1 MKLTKIKQFSF
12 PQKSSQSLP
21 NSNRR
26 KIYKNRNLNIKI
38 ELGNPYPT
46 YNIKQKEFTKP
57 HPSREYTRFPKTK
70 IALTGM
76 DVSGNLL
83 EFMSKDII
91 HPLARPSLY
100 ENYDI
105 KNEKNLKNN
114 DLNSTHPNPPIKWA
128 LKTAARAP
136 NYEFLPKLQ
145 PFQTYYFPPEYN
157 NKEPEKYKIY
167 SLKTDH
173 IGIKIPKINRVN
185 SEKSF
190 LKMKAGYSASNE
202 TKTENQWVP
211 YVGEISNI
219 NTSSKNYN
227 IINFQPFK
235 NRKSNCR
242 LLDKSLNFRKKG
254 IGEYYDLTNV
264 FNKNF
269 NKEFSMKFEENP
281 KRFYKYNGAFTNM
294 YDASNRNGK
303 ITLPFD
309 LSEN

>member
-1 MKLTKIKQFSF
+1 MKKNFSFNSPRININYYKIKPNIDLQLTKKFAKRQIEFGTPRPVREYKRFISFRESLTGLDPYDKYTSFFKKDIIK
-12 PQKSSQSLP
+12 PME
-21 NSNRR
+21 R
-26 KIYKNRNLNIKI
+26 
-38 ELGNPYPT
+38 PYFYDK
-46 YNIKQKEFTKP
+46 YNIKSPNYKHNNLYNTTKNKET
-57 HPSREYTRFPKTK
+57 
-70 IALTGM
+70 
-76 DVSGNLL
+76 
-83 EFMSKDII
+83 
-91 HPLARPSLY
+91 
-100 ENYDI
+100 
-105 KNEKNLKNN
+105 
-114 DLNSTHPNPPIKWA
+114 KWA
-128 LKTAARAP
+128 IGTAARAP
-136 NYEFLPKLQ
+136 NEEKLTTKQ
-145 PFQTYYFPPEYN
+145 QFKIYYFPPEYN